1 MPQQVDFVNGKLV
14 ITGDDTANDHTPMPD
29 APATPAPKAKPK
41 PKPKGKPAPAKPWWQ
56 NLTHAVT
63 NELKYAGKVIQGLE
77 ATQTG
82 PVKPGIMG
90 LVDAVNPIGGALR
103 QAGRYSPTVRQIKA
117 AATYGAAQTAGEGI
131 IAIGQRV
138 FKGAK
143 FADPKASRLGRALN
157 AFTRAGY
164 AADGAKQPEDLT
176 EPQRGIIDTT
186 ARSLG
191 VEAGTA
197 ALVPPVKLFQG
208 ASMVSKGLRLGTR
221 LGLAHGLSSFT
232 QDSTLGNMSNM
243 AEALTGQKI
252 PGAVDPLKDDRV
264 TAGMKSVLPNLVGGE
279 ALGLGIAG
287 GARALGKAGDMF
299 PNIARQKR
307 ALRANTEHT
316 TANEAVKATGL
327 VEDVD
332 GRQQFTQAGRAK
344 PAPLKL
350 TVDERTQQILDRFKP
365 SKPADDG
372 GVAPAPGPAAP
383 VPPPPP
389 GLPDDAAPAPT
400 GKPSLQVAEE
410 PPAVQIDPAEE
421 FWDNGDLPEVA
432 DVQKTLGLL
441 DDDELTA
448 LAAAGA
454 DGGPVLQ
461 QLNDV
466 VATRPAPRIRA
477 EVSEDA
483 AGMPTANLSELY
495 LNGAGDLEP
504 WIKQFDKIP
513 TVTLQELAHP
523 EASPRLFELIHA
535 ATGRDWEAF
544 TRPDI
549 VAGIK
554 EFSAQG
560 TTILPNRLRDDVT
573 LTPIGKVVARPK
585 EFQYKENVNA
595 KGEQMGHSLGG
606 VDKWNPNLEGV
617 VDTFTDPKTGE
628 TVVVNGHNRR
638 ALAERLGVPSL
649 ITREVDATTPPAARA
664 EGAMSN
670 IAAGAGTP
678 FDAAKFIKA
687 TGLADAA
694 QLDAAGIPIDKGY
707 GRQGLALSKLP
718 AEIFQDAINE
728 AHDLGRYL
736 DLGASGLDE
745 AGMRG
750 AYQVLQQRPKMSA
763 GAFREVIG
771 KAGEQGNVIT
781 ASPQGSL
788 FGDDVLNPIAQW
800 AELVADVRQGLS
812 REKRIFGNSIKNAGA
827 LGEAGV
833 ADVNTGIAG
842 QRVTDAT
849 YALDL
854 FDRLKNAPGPLADV
868 LNRGAAEIAS
878 GSKPGVIAKQ
888 VQREIADNIE
898 TYLSEAGLRPRGGA
912 DTPAPVAPTAA
923 PPPLAA
929 ITPEV
934 LPPVARADLERHA
947 LQRAIANGEVRP
959 TETGPVEVPEGLG
972 GDWGD
977 AQHDLVLGA
986 EYQAS
991 DAQMRWEAEKAM
1003 REAEGYDFKP
1013 WEERQRDSGV
1023 GDTWFTSD
1031 ADTRGQGR
1039 NFHGAADQITLE
1051 RWGEFG
1057 GDGMNI
1063 YGDGFYTTDD
1073 VATAAKYRKKNRRDA
1088 GSGAQPTV
1096 YEVNEKQPVKFF
1108 DLEVDDSPAVNDLLN
1123 DIVAQGRYGS
1133 GLVEQAIEDA
1143 SSGTLGEIMDE
1154 MRAWSGSMEIP
1165 AHEVQEIFQEIIN
1178 TLQSEGYG
1186 GFTHTG
1192 GTKAGGGK
1200 RLHKVSIY
1208 WNPADAIGLKE
1219 MKPLAAAPGAI
1230 APEVVQPAAKG
1241 PISGVMRDV
1250 IQKMKESDVK
1260 SFSILASQLFETDW
1274 ILERGKKYKGMTK
1287 EEAQAAFIQDFGQRM
1302 QDAQSTQPLPVAASG
1317 DGKPKKLS
1325 ETLRGVIDAMKA
1337 SDERLDDLGEQVFDL
1352 RRRAMELE
1360 LGDVGELPPPARKAL
1375 VAAEV
1380 SNAPPF
1386 VLPADLS
1393 KAAPRYGNKKLEFE
1407 SDLDRTAY
1415 MLASDRTKGES
1426 KAAQKYRETLAA
1438 AGFNA
1443 DQVAAHGAM
1452 VKKAVKDGVK
1462 DADGATAVIPVQPFG
1477 GDTPRLP
1484 LPEQGRQAGKASQKV
1499 ADIKDQINKGGCGL

>member
-14 ITGDDTANDHTPMPD
+14 LTGDDTANDHTPIPD
-29 APATPAPKAKPK
+29 APAATAPKAKPK
-41 PKPKGKPAPAKPWWQ
+41 PKPKGKAAPAKPWWQ

-63 NELKYAGKVIQGLE
+63 NELKYAGKVIQSLE

-82 PVKPGIMG
+82 PAKPGIMG

-103 QAGRYSPTVRQIKA
+103 QAGRYSPTVRQAKA

-157 AFTRAGY
+157 AFARAGY

-208 ASMVSKGLRLGTR
+208 ASVVSKGLRLGTR

-232 QDSTLGNMSNM
+232 QDSTQGNMSNM
-243 AEALTGQKI
+243 AEALTGQKV

-279 ALGLGIAG
+279 VLGLGIAA
-287 GARALGKAGDMF
+287 GARVISKAGDRF

-307 ALRANTEHT
+307 ALRANTEHA

-372 GVAPAPGPAAP
+372 GVAPAPDPAAP

-389 GLPDDAAPAPT
+389 GLPDDAAPGPT

-410 PPAVQIDPAEE
+410 PLAAQIDPAEE

-549 VAGIK
+549 AAGIK

-664 EGAMSN
+664 EGAMAN

-694 QLDAAGIPIDKGY
+694 QLDAAGIPTDKGY

-728 AHDLGRYL
+728 THDLGRYL

-833 ADVNTGIAG
+833 ADVNTSIAG

-898 TYLSEAGLRPRGGA
+898 TYLSEAGLTTRGGT

-923 PPPLAA
+923 PLSPAA

-934 LPPVARADLERHA
+934 LPPVPRADLERHA

-1023 GDTWFTSD
+1023 GDAWLVPAPTPLPF
-1031 ADTRGQGR
+1031 
-1039 NFHGAADQITLE
+1039 E
-1051 RWGEFG
+1051 
-1057 GDGMNI
+1057 
-1063 YGDGFYTTDD
+1063 FYTKP
-1073 VATAAKYRKKNRRDA
+1073 AFNEAWEIGRKWKN
-1088 GSGAQPTV
+1088 G
-1096 YEVNEKQPVKFF
+1096 EINVKA
-1108 DLEVDDSPAVNDLLN
+1108 LQQLGNDLTPDMQEARSNL
-1123 DIVAQGRYGS
+1123 AQFFSITRKFSPKTLTKEASDFLDFYENGQRAFTDFAD
-1133 GLVEQAIEDA
+1133 LLPQNQAE
-1143 SSGTLGEIMDE
+1143 SL
-1154 MRAWSGSMEIP
+1154 
-1165 AHEVQEIFQEIIN
+1165 
-1178 TLQSEGYG
+1178 
-1186 GFTHTG
+1186 
-1192 GTKAGGGK
+1192 
-1200 RLHKVSIY
+1200 RLEANYKG
-1208 WNPADAIGLKE
+1208 WLDNAIT
-1219 MKPLAAAPGAI
+1219 
-1230 APEVVQPAAKG
+1230 PEVVQPGPKG
-1241 PISGVMRDV
+1241 SISGVMRDA

-1287 EEAQAAFIQDFGQRM
+1287 EEAQAAFVQDFGQRM
-1302 QDAQSTQPLPVAASG
+1302 QDAQATRPSPVAASS

-1337 SDERLDDLGEQVFDL
+1337 SDERLDDIGEQIFDL
-1352 RRRAMELE
+1352 RRRAMDLE

-1393 KAAPRYGNKKLEFE
+1393 KAAPRYGNKKLQFE

-1426 KAAQKYRETLAA
+1426 KAAQKYREALAA
-1438 AGFNA
+1438 AGFNV

-1499 ADIKDQINKGGCGL
+1499 ADLKDQINKGGCGL

>member
-14 ITGDDTANDHTPMPD
+14 ITGDDTANDHTPIPD
-29 APATPAPKAKPK
+29 APAATAPKAKPK
-41 PKPKGKPAPAKPWWQ
+41 PKPKGKAAPAKPWWQ

-82 PVKPGIMG
+82 GPLRMDAQRYVANMINPGG
-90 LVDAVNPIGGALR
+90 GFLREIGR
-103 QAGRYSPTVRQIKA
+103 HSPTVRQGLA
-117 AATYGAAQTAGEGI
+117 AFSYGAMQTAGEGA

-143 FADPKASRLGRALN
+143 FADPKASRPGRALN
-157 AFTRAGY
+157 AFVREGY
-164 AADGAKQPEDLT
+164 ALNRAKQPEDLT

-208 ASMVSKGLRLGTR
+208 ASVVSKGLRLGTR

-232 QDSTLGNMSNM
+232 QDSTQGNMSNM
-243 AEALTGQKI
+243 AEALTGQKV

-279 ALGLGIAG
+279 VLGLGIAA
-287 GARALGKAGDMF
+287 GARVISKAGDQF

-372 GVAPAPGPAAP
+372 GAAPAPDPAAP

-410 PPAVQIDPAEE
+410 PPAAQIDPAEE

-441 DDDELTA
+441 DDDELAA
-448 LAAAGA
+448 LAVAGA

-483 AGMPTANLSELY
+483 AGMPTANLSEIY
-495 LNGAGDLEP
+495 ITGKGSLEP

-549 VAGIK
+549 INGIK
-554 EFSAQG
+554 ELSAQG
-560 TTILPNRLRDDVT
+560 LTILPNRLKDGVT
-573 LTPIGKVVARPK
+573 LTPIDQIIAKPKVY
-585 EFQYKENVNA
+585 QYKQNVNA
-595 KGEQMGHSLGG
+595 AGEQMGHSLGG
-606 VDKWNPNLEGV
+606 VDKWNPMMEGV
-617 VDTFTDPKTGE
+617 VEVFTEPATGDI
-628 TVVVNGHNRR
+628 VYGNGHNRG
-638 ALAERLGVPSL
+638 ALAKRLGLRTL
-649 ITREVDATTPPAARA
+649 ITKEMDATTPAGARA
-664 EGAMSN
+664 EGAMAN
-670 IAAGAGTP
+670 IAAGSGTP
-678 FDAAKFIKA
+678 FDAAKFIKG
-687 TGLADAA
+687 TGLTDETG
-694 QLDAAGIPIDKGY
+694 LRAAGIATDRGWGK
-707 GRQGLALSKLP
+707 QGLALSKLP
-718 AEIFQDAINE
+718 AEIFQDAVNGVGGPE
-728 AHDLGRYL
+728 HFGRYL

-771 KAGEQGNVIT
+771 KAGEQGNVIVT
-781 ASPQGSL
+781 SPQGSL
-788 FGDDVLNPIAQW
+788 FGDDVLNPIEQW

-827 LGEAGV
+827 LSEAGV

-849 YALDL
+849 YALGL
-854 FDRLKNAPGPLADV
+854 FDRLKNTPGPLADA

-878 GSKPGVIAKQ
+878 GSKPGAIAKQ

-898 TYLSEAGLRPRGGA
+898 TYLSEAGLTPRSGA

-923 PPPLAA
+923 PPSPAA

-934 LPPVARADLERHA
+934 LPPVPRADLERHA

-1023 GDTWFTSD
+1023 GDAW
-1031 ADTRGQGR
+1031 
-1039 NFHGAADQITLE
+1039 L
-1051 RWGEFG
+1051 
-1057 GDGMNI
+1057 
-1063 YGDGFYTTDD
+1063 
-1073 VATAAKYRKKNRRDA
+1073 V
-1088 GSGAQPTV
+1088 
-1096 YEVNEKQPVKFF
+1096 
-1108 DLEVDDSPAVNDLLN
+1108 PA
-1123 DIVAQGRYGS
+1123 
-1133 GLVEQAIEDA
+1133 
-1143 SSGTLGEIMDE
+1143 
-1154 MRAWSGSMEIP
+1154 P
-1165 AHEVQEIFQEIIN
+1165 A
-1178 TLQSEGYG
+1178 
-1186 GFTHTG
+1186 
-1192 GTKAGGGK
+1192 
-1200 RLHKVSIY
+1200 
-1208 WNPADAIGLKE
+1208 PDAIT
-1219 MKPLAAAPGAI
+1219 
-1230 APEVVQPAAKG
+1230 PEVVQPAAKG
-1241 PISGVMRDV
+1241 SISGVMRDV

-1302 QDAQSTQPLPVAASG
+1302 QDAQATRPSPVAASS

-1325 ETLRGVIDAMKA
+1325 ETLRGAIDAMKA
-1337 SDERLDDLGEQVFDL
+1337 SNERLDDIGEQIFDL
-1352 RRRAMELE
+1352 RRRAMDLE

-1375 VAAEV
+1375 VAAEA

-1386 VLPADLS
+1386 IFPGDLE
-1393 KAAPRYGNKKLEFE
+1393 KARPERQGNRELLFE
-1407 SDLDRTAY
+1407 SDLDRIAY
-1415 MLASDRTKGES
+1415 LLAKAKPGS
-1426 KAAQKYRETLAA
+1426 KAATQFREALAA
-1438 AGFNA
+1438 QGF
-1443 DQVAAHGAM
+1443 DVEQVLAHGAL
-1452 VKKAVKDGVK
+1452 VKKAVSKGVK
-1462 DADGATAVIPVQPFG
+1462 ESDIDPMNTPSVVNATDGGYARIPVQPFG

-1499 ADIKDQINKGGCGL
+1499 ADLKDQINKGGCGL

>member
-14 ITGDDTANDHTPMPD
+14 LTGDDTANDHTPIPD
-29 APATPAPKAKPK
+29 APAATAPKAKPK
-41 PKPKGKPAPAKPWWQ
+41 PKPKGKAAPAKPWWQ

-157 AFTRAGY
+157 AFARAGY

-176 EPQRGIIDTT
+176 EPQRGIVDTT

-208 ASMVSKGLRLGTR
+208 ASVVSKGLRLGTR

-279 ALGLGIAG
+279 VLGLGIAA
-287 GARALGKAGDMF
+287 GARVISKAGDQF

-332 GRQQFTQAGRAK
+332 GRQQFTQAGKAK

-372 GVAPAPGPAAP
+372 GVAPVPDPAAP

-410 PPAVQIDPAEE
+410 PPAAQIDPAEE

-535 ATGRDWEAF
+535 ATGRDWGAF

-664 EGAMSN
+664 EGAMAN

-694 QLDAAGIPIDKGY
+694 QLDAAGIPTDKGY

-728 AHDLGRYL
+728 THDPGRYL

-763 GAFREVIG
+763 GAFRAVIG
-771 KAGEQGNVIT
+771 KAGEQGNVIVT
-781 ASPQGSL
+781 SPQGSL
-788 FGDDVLNPIAQW
+788 FGDDVLNPIEKW

-833 ADVNTGIAG
+833 ADVNTNIAG

-854 FDRLKNAPGPLADV
+854 FDRLVNAPGPLADA

-898 TYLSEAGLRPRGGA
+898 TYLSEAGLTTRGGT

-923 PPPLAA
+923 PLSPAA

-934 LPPVARADLERHA
+934 LPPVPRADLERHA

-1003 REAEGYDFKP
+1003 REAEGYDFKS
-1013 WEERQRDSGV
+1013 WEER
-1023 GDTWFTSD
+1023 
-1031 ADTRGQGR
+1031 
-1039 NFHGAADQITLE
+1039 
-1051 RWGEFG
+1051 
-1057 GDGMNI
+1057 
-1063 YGDGFYTTDD
+1063 
-1073 VATAAKYRKKNRRDA
+1073 RR
-1088 GSGAQPTV
+1088 
-1096 YEVNEKQPVKFF
+1096 E
-1108 DLEVDDSPAVNDLLN
+1108 
-1123 DIVAQGRYGS
+1123 
-1133 GLVEQAIEDA
+1133 
-1143 SSGTLGEIMDE
+1143 SGTGEE
-1154 MRAWSGSMEIP
+1154 WL
-1165 AHEVQEIFQEIIN
+1165 
-1178 TLQSEGYG
+1178 T
-1186 GFTHTG
+1186 
-1192 GTKAGGGK
+1192 
-1200 RLHKVSIY
+1200 
-1208 WNPADAIGLKE
+1208 
-1219 MKPLAAAPGAI
+1219 I
-1230 APEVVQPAAKG
+1230 AP
-1241 PISGVMRDV
+1241 D
-1250 IQKMKESDVK
+1250 
-1260 SFSILASQLFETDW
+1260 
-1274 ILERGKKYKGMTK
+1274 
-1287 EEAQAAFIQDFGQRM
+1287 
-1302 QDAQSTQPLPVAASG
+1302 
-1317 DGKPKKLS
+1317 KKLS
-1325 ETLRGVIDAMKA
+1325 EKKQEKMRAILTDIIHEVAGDDVAIRFNDTYPVVQVPREWGGTAGETGVVKGSYVPHKA
-1337 SDERLDDLGEQVFDL
+1337 PDFEQDYIMINGMQDPEIIFSGSITAYHEAWHRIQHVALGENEAKILDSVWARLKIAIGANHLFNDDKIAYGESQAVAVQHYATA
-1352 RRRAMELE
+1352 RRGG
-1360 LGDVGELPPPARKAL
+1360 GDPVRFMLAVAYEPESKIGKLALQFFSGVDRVLDFAEKIWNALSGNGFMSTRSIFEDFQKGNLIKKYDYSAAPIRTARKDGWFDQTWAREAL
-1375 VAAEV
+1375 SGPDGFTALSSIVREV
-1380 SNAPPF
+1380 SGAPSF

-1393 KAAPRYGNKKLEFE
+1393 KAAPRYGNKKLQFE

-1426 KAAQKYRETLAA
+1426 KAAQKYREALAA
-1438 AGFNA
+1438 AGFSV

-1484 LPEQGRQAGKASQKV
+1484 LPEQGRQAGKASKKV
-1499 ADIKDQINKGGCGL
+1499 ADLKDQINKGGCGL

>member
-14 ITGDDTANDHTPMPD
+14 LTGDDTANDHTPIPD
-29 APATPAPKAKPK
+29 APAAPAPKAKPK
-41 PKPKGKPAPAKPWWQ
+41 PKPKGKKAAPAKPWWQ

-63 NELKYAGKVIQGLE
+63 NELKYAGKVIQSLE

-82 PVKPGIMG
+82 GPLRTDAKTRVANMINPGG
-90 LVDAVNPIGGALR
+90 GFLREIGR
-103 QAGRYSPTVRQIKA
+103 HSPTVRQGLA
-117 AATYGAAQTAGEGI
+117 AFSYGAMQTAGEGA

-143 FADPKASRLGRALN
+143 FADPKASRPGRALN
-157 AFTRAGY
+157 AFVREGY
-164 AADGAKQPEDLT
+164 ALNRAKQPEDLT

-191 VEAGTA
+191 VEGGTA
-197 ALVPPVKLFQG
+197 VLVPPVKLFQG
-208 ASMVSKGLRLGTR
+208 PSVVSKGLRLGTR

-232 QDSTLGNMSNM
+232 QDSTQGNMSNM

-279 ALGLGIAG
+279 VLGLGIVG
-287 GARALGKAGDMF
+287 GVRALGKAGDMF

-316 TANEAVKATGL
+316 TANEAVKAAGL

-372 GVAPAPGPAAP
+372 GVAPVPDPAAP

-410 PPAVQIDPAEE
+410 PPATQIDPAEE
-421 FWDNGDLPEVA
+421 FWNNGDLPEVA

-441 DDDELTA
+441 DDDELAA
-448 LAAAGA
+448 LAVAGA

-554 EFSAQG
+554 EFSAQD

-649 ITREVDATTPPAARA
+649 ITREVDATTPPAAKA
-664 EGAMSN
+664 EGAMAN

-694 QLDAAGIPIDKGY
+694 QLDAAGIPTDKGY

-728 AHDLGRYL
+728 THDLGRFL

-763 GAFREVIG
+763 GAFREIIEV
-771 KAGEQGNVIT
+771 ARD
-781 ASPQGSL
+781 QGSVVVKPQDGQGKL
-788 FGDDVLNPIAQW
+788 PGFEEEVLAPMVVR
-800 AELVADVRQGLS
+800 AELVADVRRALGK
-812 REKRIFGNSIKNAGA
+812 EKRVFGSAIKNADAFEG
-827 LGEAGV
+827 AGV
-833 ADVNTGIAG
+833 ASVDAAAAG
-842 QRVTDAT
+842 ARVADASQ
-849 YALDL
+849 ALAM
-854 FDRLKNAPGPLADV
+854 FDTLKSVKGPMADT
-868 LNRGAAEIAS
+868 LNEGAKRIAS
-878 GSKPGVIAKQ
+878 GEKADVVTKQ
-888 VQREIADNIE
+888 VQKEIVKSIE
-898 TYLSEAGLRPRGGA
+898 QVLNEAGLTTRSGA

-923 PPPLAA
+923 PPSPAA

-934 LPPVARADLERHA
+934 LPPVPRADLERHA

-991 DAQMRWEAEKAM
+991 DAQMRWEVEKAM
-1003 REAEGYDFKP
+1003 REASGYDFKP
-1013 WEERQRDSGV
+1013 WEERQRESGV
-1023 GDTWFTSD
+1023 GDAWLASPIDGDGRDTLEIMANALYHMKEHGKFLGRMNDELSEFITSIPLDSD
-1031 ADTRGQGR
+1031 ALPP
-1039 NFHGAADQITLE
+1039 AASNALPPAASKAIT
-1051 RWGEFG
+1051 
-1057 GDGMNI
+1057 
-1063 YGDGFYTTDD
+1063 
-1073 VATAAKYRKKNRRDA
+1073 
-1088 GSGAQPTV
+1088 
-1096 YEVNEKQPVKFF
+1096 
-1108 DLEVDDSPAVNDLLN
+1108 
-1123 DIVAQGRYGS
+1123 
-1133 GLVEQAIEDA
+1133 
-1143 SSGTLGEIMDE
+1143 
-1154 MRAWSGSMEIP
+1154 
-1165 AHEVQEIFQEIIN
+1165 
-1178 TLQSEGYG
+1178 
-1186 GFTHTG
+1186 
-1192 GTKAGGGK
+1192 
-1200 RLHKVSIY
+1200 
-1208 WNPADAIGLKE
+1208 
-1219 MKPLAAAPGAI
+1219 
-1230 APEVVQPAAKG
+1230 PEVVQPAAKG
-1241 PISGVMRDV
+1241 SISGVMRDV

-1302 QDAQSTQPLPVAASG
+1302 QDAKATQPSPVAASS

-1325 ETLRGVIDAMKA
+1325 ETLRDVIDAMKA
-1337 SDERLDDLGEQVFDL
+1337 SDERLDDIGEQIFDL
-1352 RRRAMELE
+1352 RRRAIDLELE
-1360 LGDVGELPPPARKAL
+1360 DVGELPPPARKAL

-1393 KAAPRYGNKKLEFE
+1393 KAAPRYGNKKLQFE

-1426 KAAQKYRETLAA
+1426 KAAQKYREALAA
-1438 AGFNA
+1438 AGFSV

-1499 ADIKDQINKGGCGL
+1499 ADLKNKLNEGGCGL

>member
-14 ITGDDTANDHTPMPD
+14 ISGDDTANDHTPIPD
-29 APATPAPKAKPK
+29 APAAPAPKAKPK
-41 PKPKGKPAPAKPWWQ
+41 PKPKGKAAPAKPWWQ

-82 PVKPGIMG
+82 GPLRMDAQRYATNMINPGG
-90 LVDAVNPIGGALR
+90 GFLREIGR
-103 QAGRYSPTVRQIKA
+103 HSPTVRQGLA
-117 AATYGAAQTAGEGI
+117 AFSYGAMQTAGEGA

-143 FADPKASRLGRALN
+143 FADPKATRLGQALRSFTSYGYALN
-157 AFTRAGY
+157 R
-164 AADGAKQPEDLT
+164 AKQPEDLT
-176 EPQRGIIDTT
+176 EPQRGIVDTT

-221 LGLAHGLSSFT
+221 LGLAHGLSAFT

-279 ALGLGIAG
+279 ALGLGIAA
-287 GARALGKAGDMF
+287 GARVISKAGDQF

-372 GVAPAPGPAAP
+372 GVAPAPDPAAP

-389 GLPDDAAPAPT
+389 GLPEDIESLIAARDAASRDAAATVKELGLEAEVDRMVAERLSGLPDDAAPAPVV
-400 GKPSLQVAEE
+400 KESLPTAEQA
-410 PPAVQIDPAEE
+410 PPPEIDPAEE
-421 FWDNGDLPEVA
+421 FWDNGDLPEVV

-441 DDDELTA
+441 GDDELTA

-477 EVSEDA
+477 DVSEDA
-483 AGMPTANLSELY
+483 AGMPTASLSELY

-664 EGAMSN
+664 EGAMAN

-694 QLDAAGIPIDKGY
+694 QLDAAGIPTDKGY

-728 AHDLGRYL
+728 THDLGRYL

-898 TYLSEAGLRPRGGA
+898 TYLSEAGLTTRGGT

-923 PPPLAA
+923 PLSPAA

-934 LPPVARADLERHA
+934 LPPVPRADLERHA

-977 AQHDLVLGA
+977 AQHDLALGA

-1023 GDTWFTSD
+1023 GEAW
-1031 ADTRGQGR
+1031 
-1039 NFHGAADQITLE
+1039 L
-1051 RWGEFG
+1051 
-1057 GDGMNI
+1057 
-1063 YGDGFYTTDD
+1063 
-1073 VATAAKYRKKNRRDA
+1073 V
-1088 GSGAQPTV
+1088 
-1096 YEVNEKQPVKFF
+1096 
-1108 DLEVDDSPAVNDLLN
+1108 PA
-1123 DIVAQGRYGS
+1123 
-1133 GLVEQAIEDA
+1133 
-1143 SSGTLGEIMDE
+1143 
-1154 MRAWSGSMEIP
+1154 P
-1165 AHEVQEIFQEIIN
+1165 A
-1178 TLQSEGYG
+1178 
-1186 GFTHTG
+1186 
-1192 GTKAGGGK
+1192 
-1200 RLHKVSIY
+1200 
-1208 WNPADAIGLKE
+1208 PDAIT
-1219 MKPLAAAPGAI
+1219 
-1230 APEVVQPAAKG
+1230 PEVVQPAAKG
-1241 PISGVMRDV
+1241 SISGVMRDV

-1302 QDAQSTQPLPVAASG
+1302 QDAKATQPLPAAASS

-1337 SDERLDDLGEQVFDL
+1337 SDERLGDIGEQVFDL
-1352 RRRAMELE
+1352 RRRAMDLE
-1360 LGDVGELPPPARKAL
+1360 LGDVGELPPSARKAL
-1375 VAAEV
+1375 VAAEA

-1386 VLPADLS
+1386 VFPGDLE
-1393 KAAPRYGNKKLEFE
+1393 KARPERQGNRELLFE
-1407 SDLDRTAY
+1407 SDLDRIAY
-1415 MLASDRTKGES
+1415 LLAKAKPGS
-1426 KAAQKYRETLAA
+1426 KAATQFREALAA
-1438 AGFNA
+1438 QGF
-1443 DQVAAHGAM
+1443 DVEQVLAHGAL
-1452 VKKAVKDGVK
+1452 VKKAVSKGVK
-1462 DADGATAVIPVQPFG
+1462 ESDIDPMNTPSVVNATDGGYARIPVQPFG

-1499 ADIKDQINKGGCGL
+1499 ADLKDQINKGGCGL

>member
-14 ITGDDTANDHTPMPD
+14 ITGDDTANDHTPIPD
-29 APATPAPKAKPK
+29 APAAAAPKAKPK
-41 PKPKGKPAPAKPWWQ
+41 PKPKGKAAPAKPWWQ
-56 NLTHAVT
+56 NFTHAVT

-103 QAGRYSPTVRQIKA
+103 QAGRYSPTVRQAKA

-157 AFTRAGY
+157 AFARAGY

-208 ASMVSKGLRLGTR
+208 ASVVSKGLRLGTR
-221 LGLAHGLSSFT
+221 LGLAHGLSAFT
-232 QDSTLGNMSNM
+232 QDSTQGNMSNM
-243 AEALTGQKI
+243 AEALSGQKV

-279 ALGLGIAG
+279 VLGLGIAG

-316 TANEAVKATGL
+316 TANEAVKAAGL

-365 SKPADDG
+365 SEPADDG
-372 GVAPAPGPAAP
+372 GVAPVPDPAAP

-410 PPAVQIDPAEE
+410 PPAAQIDPAEE
-421 FWDNGDLPEVA
+421 FWNNGDLPEVA

-441 DDDELTA
+441 DDNELTA
-448 LAAAGA
+448 LAVAGA

-664 EGAMSN
+664 EGAMAN

-694 QLDAAGIPIDKGY
+694 QLDAAGIPTDKGY

-728 AHDLGRYL
+728 THDLGRYL

-771 KAGEQGNVIT
+771 KAGEQGNVIVT
-781 ASPQGSL
+781 SPQGSL
-788 FGDDVLNPIAQW
+788 FGDDVLNPIEQW

-833 ADVNTGIAG
+833 ADVNTNIAG

-898 TYLSEAGLRPRGGA
+898 TYLSEAGLTTRSGA

-923 PPPLAA
+923 PLSPAA

-934 LPPVARADLERHA
+934 LPPVPRADLERHA

-1013 WEERQRDSGV
+1013 WGERQRDSGV
-1023 GDTWFTSD
+1023 GDAWL
-1031 ADTRGQGR
+1031 A
-1039 NFHGAADQITLE
+1039 
-1051 RWGEFG
+1051 
-1057 GDGMNI
+1057 
-1063 YGDGFYTTDD
+1063 
-1073 VATAAKYRKKNRRDA
+1073 
-1088 GSGAQPTV
+1088 
-1096 YEVNEKQPVKFF
+1096 
-1108 DLEVDDSPAVNDLLN
+1108 PA
-1123 DIVAQGRYGS
+1123 
-1133 GLVEQAIEDA
+1133 
-1143 SSGTLGEIMDE
+1143 
-1154 MRAWSGSMEIP
+1154 P
-1165 AHEVQEIFQEIIN
+1165 A
-1178 TLQSEGYG
+1178 
-1186 GFTHTG
+1186 
-1192 GTKAGGGK
+1192 
-1200 RLHKVSIY
+1200 
-1208 WNPADAIGLKE
+1208 PDAIT
-1219 MKPLAAAPGAI
+1219 
-1230 APEVVQPAAKG
+1230 PEVVQPAAKG
-1241 PISGVMRDV
+1241 SISGVMRDV

-1302 QDAQSTQPLPVAASG
+1302 QDAKATQPSPVAASS

-1337 SDERLDDLGEQVFDL
+1337 SDERLDDIGEQIFDL
-1352 RRRAMELE
+1352 RRRAIDLELE
-1360 LGDVGELPPPARKAL
+1360 DVGELPPPARKAL

-1386 VLPADLS
+1386 ALPDDLG
-1393 KAAPRYGNKKLEFE
+1393 KAAPRYGSKKLEFE
-1407 SDLDRTAY
+1407 SDLDRAAY

-1426 KAAQKYRETLAA
+1426 KAAQRYREALAA
-1438 AGFNA
+1438 AGFDA
-1443 DQVAAHGAM
+1443 GQVAAHGAM

-1462 DADGATAVIPVQPFG
+1462 DADGATAIIPVQPFG

-1499 ADIKDQINKGGCGL
+1499 ADLKDQINKGGCGL

>member
-63 NELKYAGKVIQGLE
+63 NELKYAGKVIQSLE

-279 ALGLGIAG
+279 VLGLGIAG

-372 GVAPAPGPAAP
+372 GVAPAPDPAAP

-400 GKPSLQVAEE
+400 GKPSLQVAEG
-410 PPAVQIDPAEE
+410 PPAAQIDPAEE

-441 DDDELTA
+441 DDDELAA
-448 LAAAGA
+448 LAVAGA

-483 AGMPTANLSELY
+483 AGMPTANLSEIY

-573 LTPIGKVVARPK
+573 LTPIGKAVARPK

-664 EGAMSN
+664 EGAMAN

-694 QLDAAGIPIDKGY
+694 QLDVAGIPTDKGY

-728 AHDLGRYL
+728 THDLGRYL

-771 KAGEQGNVIT
+771 KAGEQGNVIVT
-781 ASPQGSL
+781 SPQGSL
-788 FGDDVLNPIAQW
+788 FGDDVLNPIEQW

-934 LPPVARADLERHA
+934 LPPVTRADLERHA

-1023 GDTWFTSD
+1023 GDAWLVP
-1031 ADTRGQGR
+1031 A
-1039 NFHGAADQITLE
+1039 
-1051 RWGEFG
+1051 
-1057 GDGMNI
+1057 
-1063 YGDGFYTTDD
+1063 
-1073 VATAAKYRKKNRRDA
+1073 
-1088 GSGAQPTV
+1088 PT
-1096 YEVNEKQPVKFF
+1096 P
-1108 DLEVDDSPAVNDLLN
+1108 
-1123 DIVAQGRYGS
+1123 
-1133 GLVEQAIEDA
+1133 
-1143 SSGTLGEIMDE
+1143 
-1154 MRAWSGSMEIP
+1154 
-1165 AHEVQEIFQEIIN
+1165 
-1178 TLQSEGYG
+1178 
-1186 GFTHTG
+1186 
-1192 GTKAGGGK
+1192 
-1200 RLHKVSIY
+1200 
-1208 WNPADAIGLKE
+1208 DAIT
-1219 MKPLAAAPGAI
+1219 
-1230 APEVVQPAAKG
+1230 PEVVQPAAKG
-1241 PISGVMRDV
+1241 SISGVMRDV

-1274 ILERGKKYKGMTK
+1274 VLERGKKYKGMTK

-1302 QDAQSTQPLPVAASG
+1302 QDAQATRPSPVAASS

-1337 SDERLDDLGEQVFDL
+1337 SDERLEDIGEQVFDL
-1352 RRRAMELE
+1352 RRRAMDLE

-1386 VLPADLS
+1386 VLPDDLS
-1393 KAAPRYGNKKLEFE
+1393 KAAPRYGNKKLQFE

-1426 KAAQKYRETLAA
+1426 KAAQKYREALAA

-1452 VKKAVKDGVK
+1452 VKKVVKDGVK

-1499 ADIKDQINKGGCGL
+1499 ADLKDQINKGGCGL

>member
-14 ITGDDTANDHTPMPD
+14 ITGDDTANDHTPIPD
-29 APATPAPKAKPK
+29 APAAPAPKAKPK
-41 PKPKGKPAPAKPWWQ
+41 PKPKGKTAPAKPWWQ
-56 NLTHAVT
+56 NFTHAVT

-77 ATQTG
+77 ATQTD

-131 IAIGQRV
+131 IAVGQGV

-143 FADPKASRLGRALN
+143 FADPKASRPGRALN

-208 ASMVSKGLRLGTR
+208 ASVVSKGLRLGTR

-252 PGAVDPLKDDRV
+252 PGAVDPIKDDRV

-279 ALGLGIAG
+279 VLGLGIAA
-287 GARALGKAGDMF
+287 GARVISKAGDQF

-372 GVAPAPGPAAP
+372 GVAPAPDPAAP

-389 GLPDDAAPAPT
+389 GLPDDAAPAPVV
-400 GKPSLQVAEE
+400 KESLPTAEQA
-410 PPAVQIDPAEE
+410 PPPQIDPAEE

-441 DDDELTA
+441 DDDELAA
-448 LAAAGA
+448 LAVAGA

-664 EGAMSN
+664 EGAMAN

-694 QLDAAGIPIDKGY
+694 QLDAAGIPTDKGY

-728 AHDLGRYL
+728 THDLGRYL

-898 TYLSEAGLRPRGGA
+898 TYLSEAGLTPRGGA
-912 DTPAPVAPTAA
+912 DTPAPMAPTAA
-923 PPPLAA
+923 PPSPAA

-934 LPPVARADLERHA
+934 LPPVPRADLERHA

-977 AQHDLVLGA
+977 AQHDLVLGT

-1003 REAEGYDFKP
+1003 REASGYDFKP

-1023 GDTWFTSD
+1023 GDAWL
-1031 ADTRGQGR
+1031 A
-1039 NFHGAADQITLE
+1039 
-1051 RWGEFG
+1051 
-1057 GDGMNI
+1057 
-1063 YGDGFYTTDD
+1063 
-1073 VATAAKYRKKNRRDA
+1073 
-1088 GSGAQPTV
+1088 
-1096 YEVNEKQPVKFF
+1096 
-1108 DLEVDDSPAVNDLLN
+1108 PA
-1123 DIVAQGRYGS
+1123 
-1133 GLVEQAIEDA
+1133 
-1143 SSGTLGEIMDE
+1143 
-1154 MRAWSGSMEIP
+1154 P
-1165 AHEVQEIFQEIIN
+1165 A
-1178 TLQSEGYG
+1178 
-1186 GFTHTG
+1186 
-1192 GTKAGGGK
+1192 
-1200 RLHKVSIY
+1200 
-1208 WNPADAIGLKE
+1208 PDAIT
-1219 MKPLAAAPGAI
+1219 
-1230 APEVVQPAAKG
+1230 PEVVQPADKG
-1241 PISGVMRDV
+1241 SISGVMRDV

-1302 QDAQSTQPLPVAASG
+1302 QDAQATQPLPVAASS

-1337 SDERLDDLGEQVFDL
+1337 SDERLDDIGEQIFDL
-1352 RRRAMELE
+1352 RRRAMDLE
-1360 LGDVGELPPPARKAL
+1360 LGDVGELPAPARKAL

-1380 SNAPPF
+1380 SNASPF
-1386 VLPADLS
+1386 IFPGDLE
-1393 KAAPRYGNKKLEFE
+1393 KARPERQGNRELLFE
-1407 SDLDRTAY
+1407 SDLDRIAY
-1415 MLASDRTKGES
+1415 LLAKAKPGS
-1426 KAAQKYRETLAA
+1426 KAATQFREALAA
-1438 AGFNA
+1438 QGFDA
-1443 DQVAAHGAM
+1443 EQVLAHGVL
-1452 VKKAVKDGVK
+1452 VKKAVSKGVK
-1462 DADGATAVIPVQPFG
+1462 ESDIDPMNTPSVVNATDGGYARIPVQPFG

-1484 LPEQGRQAGKASQKV
+1484 LPEQGRQAGKASKKV
-1499 ADIKDQINKGGCGL
+1499 ADLKDQINKGGCGL